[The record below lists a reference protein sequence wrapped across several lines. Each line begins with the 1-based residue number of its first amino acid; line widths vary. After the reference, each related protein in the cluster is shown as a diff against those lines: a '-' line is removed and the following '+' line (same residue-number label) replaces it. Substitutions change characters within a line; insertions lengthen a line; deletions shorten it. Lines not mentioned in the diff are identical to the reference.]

1 MKVEYKVSVNGQDA
15 TPIYTAEVPQCTLT
29 HLPDGRVIGN
39 ACEVDAVEEALCD
52 LVQPIVVVQ
61 WKLPEDDDFIFR
73 VREAEFPTW
82 QWVGELCDRIEQ
94 LEKENA
100 ELKNRLT

>member
-1 MKVEYKVSVNGQDA
+1 MKVEYKVSVNGIDA
-15 TPIYTAEVPQCTLT
+15 TPVYIAKVPKCTLT
-29 HLPDGRVIGN
+29 HSTDGRVIGK
-39 ACEVDAVEEALCD
+39 AFEVDAVEEALCD

-61 WKLPEDDDFIFR
+61 WKLPEDDDFIFH
-73 VREAEFPTW
+73 VREATFPTW
-82 QWVGELCDRIEQ
+82 EHVGELCDRIEQ